1 MGKLFDALNNDVRF
15 IEAFKACMNCGVC
28 TAICPAAD
36 YYDYDPRIIVNIVQT
51 RNEEEIEKLL
61 KSDTIWYCGE
71 CMSCKTRC
79 PRGNVPGLIIMALR
93 SLSQDLGYFI
103 ESEKGRQQY
112 AVLKTV
118 GLNILEL
125 GYCVHPDKLLPEN
138 HPEQGPVW
146 EWVYKNRDEVMN
158 RLTSNFRKEGPG
170 AMRKIPDSV
179 LDEIK
184 KIFDV
189 TGGTERFEK
198 VRKISVEKAK
208 EEGLTTDEDI
218 RKDEYFKKVNT
229 TNSNNHTK

>member
-1 MGKLFDALNNDVRF
+1 
-15 IEAFKACMNCGVC
+15 
-28 TAICPAAD
+28 
-36 YYDYDPRIIVNIVQT
+36 
-51 RNEEEIEKLL
+51 
-61 KSDTIWYCGE
+61 
-71 CMSCKTRC
+71 
-79 PRGNVPGLIIMALR
+79 
-93 SLSQDLGYFI
+93 
-103 ESEKGRQQY
+103 
-112 AVLKTV
+112 V

-218 RKDEYFKKVNT
+218 RKDEYFKKAYCCLPFSDSIKYPRSCDSERNAIIMSPGTFPLGQRVLQLIHSPQYQIVSLF
-229 TNSNNHTK
+229 SNFSISSSLRV